1 MVKRFANLV
10 NNTQTYSLSVLSDVI
25 GKQLHDA
32 SQADAFDIS
41 TSLIDAKPANRKLTE
56 IICGHLGDVS
66 VFSSRTCRTHA
77 LFKSSVSDVVLVR
90 SVDGVNFVAGQVW
103 ALSSVPDKGQF
114 ALMSLWSL
122 HDASTVQNGYAL
134 WKKSSDPYLLD
145 LDQLILSVTW
155 CVFRPGII
163 RTLIPF
169 NMRGLNAV
177 DK

>member
-1 MVKRFANLV
+1 MVKRFAQLV
-10 NNTQTYSLSVLSDVI
+10 TNTQAYSLSVLTDVI

-41 TSLIDAKPANRKLTE
+41 PRLIDARPANRKLTE
-56 IICGHLGDVS
+56 IICGHLGNAS
-66 VFSSRTCRTHA
+66 VFSSRTCRT

-90 SVDGVNFVAGQVW
+90 SVDGVNFVAGQLW
-103 ALSSVPDKGQF
+103 ALSSVPGKGQF

-145 LDQLILSVTW
+145 LDQRILSVTW
-155 CVFRPGII
+155 CAFRPGII